1 MNIKNRTTLQFYKEL
16 QLVYDRFNERLF
28 KNELPDCLITLQRIN
43 KNTGYWS
50 ENRFASTEDDTA
62 YTHELALNPDYF
74 GTQPL
79 LNIFKCYAHEM
90 CHMKQSI
97 FGEPSKR
104 SYHNAEFATFMLE
117 IGLIMTDDGTKEGR
131 TTGEKMTEIVVP
143 DGLFIQ
149 VCNELVDEGR
159 IIKWYDKYAPKT
171 ISSLEMIQEQVQ
183 LLESIPTASP
193 KLFHIALLGNEIN
206 SALKSPKKEKPVAEP
221 SKAPDTL
228 TGYAIPTS
236 DEEEEPT
243 PTTMNPFDVAIG
255 LIDISNTAANLGGYY
270 PTAFDEDPLD
280 DDDQPIPEPKVVKL
294 YKGEQ
299 PNGDDNE
306 FFVLKETMIG
316 ETLYQELGLANFEE
330 PEPKPKKQTR
340 ASFAC
345 PECGRGATCSPTF
358 RLSCTECEVELV
370 PSKSIDKSQVKKNKK
385 AAKADQGDAE

>member
-97 FGEPSKR
+97 CGEPSKR

-193 KLFHIALLGNEIN
+193 KLFHIALLGNQFSFEI
-206 SALKSPKKEKPVAEP
+206 
-221 SKAPDTL
+221 T
-228 TGYAIPTS
+228 
-236 DEEEEPT
+236 
-243 PTTMNPFDVAIG
+243 
-255 LIDISNTAANLGGYY
+255 
-270 PTAFDEDPLD
+270 
-280 DDDQPIPEPKVVKL
+280 
-294 YKGEQ
+294 
-299 PNGDDNE
+299 
-306 FFVLKETMIG
+306 
-316 ETLYQELGLANFEE
+316 
-330 PEPKPKKQTR
+330 
-340 ASFAC
+340 
-345 PECGRGATCSPTF
+345 
-358 RLSCTECEVELV
+358 
-370 PSKSIDKSQVKKNKK
+370 
-385 AAKADQGDAE
+385 

>member
-1 MNIKNRTTLQFYKEL
+1 MNIKNRTTLQFYEEL

-97 FGEPSKR
+97 CGEPSKR

-131 TTGEKMTEIVVP
+131 TTGEKMTEIVAP

-183 LLESIPTASP
+183 LLEYIPTASP

-206 SALKSPKKEKPVAEP
+206 SALKSPKKEKPV
-221 SKAPDTL
+221 
-228 TGYAIPTS
+228 
-236 DEEEEPT
+236 EEPT

-316 ETLYQELGLANFEE
+316 ETLYQELGSANFEE
-330 PEPKPKKQTR
+330 PEPKKQTR

>member
-1 MNIKNRTTLQFYKEL
+1 MNINNRTTLQFYEEL
-16 QLVYDRFNERLF
+16 QLVYDRLNEKLFN
-28 KNELPDCLITLQRIN
+28 NELPDCLITLQRIN

-90 CHMKQSI
+90 CHMQQSI

-104 SYHNAEFATFMLE
+104 SYHNAEFATFMLK
-117 IGLIMTDDGTKEGR
+117 IGLIMTDDGTSEGR
-131 TTGEKMTEIVVP
+131 TTGEKMSEIVVP

-183 LLESIPTASP
+183 MMEAIPTASP
-193 KLFHIALLGNEIN
+193 KLFHIAFLGQEIN
-206 SALKSPKKEKPVAEP
+206 SALKMSKKDFIEP
-221 SKAPDTL
+221 TKALESL
-228 TGYAIPTS
+228 TGYGIPLNED
-236 DEEEEPT
+236 DETELL
-243 PTTMNPFDVAIG
+243 NPFDVAIG
-255 LIDISNTAANLGGYY
+255 RIDISNSDAIQGGYY
-270 PTAFDEDPLD
+270 PTAFNEDLLKDEDN
-280 DDDQPIPEPKVVKL
+280 PEIKVVKL

-299 PNGDDNE
+299 HEGDNE
-306 FFVLKETMIG
+306 FVVLKETLIG
-316 ETLYQELGLANFEE
+316 ETLYQEIGPPDFEE
-330 PEPKPKKQTR
+330 PEPKKPTR

-358 RLSCTECEVELV
+358 KLSCTECNVELV
-370 PSKSIDKSQVKKNKK
+370 TSKSIDKSQIKKNKQ
-385 AAKADQGDAE
+385 AAKTEKEESE

>member
-1 MNIKNRTTLQFYKEL
+1 MNIKNRTTLQFYEEL

-50 ENRFASTEDDTA
+50 ENRFASTEDNTA

-117 IGLIMTDDGTKEGR
+117 IGLIMTDDGTTDGR
-131 TTGEKMTEIVVP
+131 ATGEKMTEIVVP

-171 ISSLEMIQEQVQ
+171 VSSLEMIQEQVQ
-183 LLESIPTASP
+183 LIESIPTASP
-193 KLFHIALLGNEIN
+193 KLFHIALLGHEIN
-206 SALKSPKKEKPVAEP
+206 SALKSPKKEKEIAEP
-221 SKAPDTL
+221 PKALDTL
-228 TGYAIPTS
+228 TGYGIPTS
-236 DEEEEPT
+236 EDESNAS
-243 PTTMNPFDVAIG
+243 MNPFDIAIG
-255 LIDISNTAANLGGYY
+255 RIDISNPDANLSGYY
-270 PTAFDEDPLD
+270 PTAFDEDPLVNEGH
-280 DDDQPIPEPKVVKL
+280 PEPKVVKL
-294 YKGEQ
+294 YKGDQ
-299 PNGDDNE
+299 PKGDDNE
-306 FFVLKETMIG
+306 LVVLKETLIG
-316 ETLYQELGLANFEE
+316 ETLYQEIGSPEE
-330 PEPKPKKQTR
+330 PEPKKLTR

-370 PSKSIDKSQVKKNKK
+370 PSKSIDKTQVKKNKK
-385 AAKADQGDAE
+385 AANADKGNQNEND